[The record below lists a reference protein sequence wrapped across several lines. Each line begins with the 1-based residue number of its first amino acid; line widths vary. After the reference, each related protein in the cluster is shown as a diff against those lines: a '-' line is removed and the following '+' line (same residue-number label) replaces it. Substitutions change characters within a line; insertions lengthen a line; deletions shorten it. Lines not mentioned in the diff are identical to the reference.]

1 MPRPHTLLTDE
12 DKGKILAFL
21 EDMSAEQV
29 AHKMN
34 RDPTTIRRFIAKY
47 QNTGKIENLPRSG
60 RPTILNNQE
69 KETLL
74 QKATEERRKP
84 LHEIVSDLGLNCSL
98 ATAGRA
104 LHDSGIRSYIAAKK
118 PFVSENHAKARIVW
132 CEKNQNQ
139 HPYYWREV
147 IFSDETSVEIGKQ
160 SRQVKVWRQTGE
172 RYNTECLTPSFKSGR
187 QSVMAWG
194 CFIGEN
200 KGPLVFCDEYKEKK
214 EKITVKTYLK
224 ILEANLT
231 PFYSALQPIAG
242 RNLVFQHDNAPI
254 HTAQKVTK
262 WFKKKNITIMDWPAS
277 SPDLNPIE
285 NVWKLMKDNIQKREN
300 FPRTVNELKTALKE
314 EWSNF
319 DTSLLRKVVD
329 SMPRRIEAVLEAK
342 GGPTKY

>member
-1 MPRPHTLLTDE
+1 MTRPRTLLTDE

-29 AHKMN
+29 ARKME

-47 QNTGKIENLPRSG
+47 RNTGKIENLPRSG
-60 RPTILNNQE
+60 RPPLLNNQE
-69 KETLL
+69 KEVLS
-74 QKATEERRKP
+74 QKAKNERHKP
-84 LHEIVSDLGLNCSL
+84 LHEIVNDLGFNCSL
-98 ATAGRA
+98 ATASRA

-118 PFVSENHAKARIVW
+118 PFVSENHAKARVVW

-139 HPYYWREV
+139 VPYYWRQV

-160 SRQVKVWRQTGE
+160 SRQVKVWRQPGE
-172 RYNTECLTPSFKSGR
+172 RYNAECLTPSFKSGR
-187 QSVMAWG
+187 NSVMAWG

-214 EKITVKTYLK
+214 EKISAKTYLK
-224 ILEANLT
+224 ILENNLV
-231 PFYSALQPIAG
+231 PFHSAMRGTIG
-242 RNLVFQHDNAPI
+242 KNMVFQHDNAPI
-254 HTAQKVTK
+254 HTAHKVTQ
-262 WFKKKNITIMDWPAS
+262 WFQKKNIIIMDWPAC

-300 FPRTVNELKTALKE
+300 FPRTVDELKIALKE

-319 DTSLLRKVVD
+319 DPSLLKRVVD

-342 GGPTKY
+342 GSPTKY